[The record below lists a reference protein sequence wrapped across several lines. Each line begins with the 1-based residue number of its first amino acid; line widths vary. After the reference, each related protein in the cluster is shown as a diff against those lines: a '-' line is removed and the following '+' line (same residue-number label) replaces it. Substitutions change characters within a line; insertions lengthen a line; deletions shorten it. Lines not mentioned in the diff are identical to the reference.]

1 MSKSFLR
8 RLRKKHD
15 IIDRKIAKKQKA
27 SSHDPAKMSELK
39 KLKLSIKDQI
49 ARIEAVS
56 AKPAASAF

>member
-8 RLRKKHD
+8 RLRKKHNV
-15 IIDRKIAKKQKA
+15 IDRKIAKTQNA
-27 SSHDPAKMSELK
+27 PGQDFAKISELK

-49 ARIEAVS
+49 ARIETAS